1 MLKIYMLIIVV
12 GLVGGV
18 VYGGW
23 YYYKDTQARIQILT
37 ENSAKLEQAAQL
49 QSNTIATLEADAK
62 KYAKLNNQLQ
72 TKLEKANEYR
82 NTLISKLRKHDLA
95 RLSQQKPGL
104 VEKRINNGTKKL
116 LESFESLTA
125 VTGVKQLQ
133 FWPQLK
139 QIEVKTVE
147 IERNVPIQNRPRQ
160 LDLSSIKWYVVTEEN
175 FEEFKKRFTAENG
188 GFLFYAISIRDYE
201 TLTLN
206 MADIKRYIEQQ
217 KNIIVYYEDAVKPR
231 EKEEV
236 KK

>member
-104 VEKRINNGTKKL
+104 VETRINNGTKKL

-125 VTGVKQLQ
+125 VPGVK
-133 FWPQLK
+133 
-139 QIEVKTVE
+139 
-147 IERNVPIQNRPRQ
+147 
-160 LDLSSIKWYVVTEEN
+160 
-175 FEEFKKRFTAENG
+175 
-188 GFLFYAISIRDYE
+188 
-201 TLTLN
+201 
-206 MADIKRYIEQQ
+206 
-217 KNIIVYYEDAVKPR
+217 
-231 EKEEV
+231 
-236 KK
+236 